1 MHETNI
7 NSELLSSDARGRKTV
22 PLAVFAVIFIHIVLF
37 LVLLIAAGCRAR
49 ARAKMKAIQQQ
60 EVAAVVTNNAAPL
73 NPTASGEVVTRSRE
87 EEVAAGE
94 GVLATEPEMEA
105 TAEVARP
112 SPAVITR
119 KPTPETQPAA
129 RAVRAGIRVHTVQQ
143 GDTIGKIARQYN
155 SSIESIRSD
164 NKLKGDM
171 IRVGQ
176 KLRITV
182 EKPQKKQQTFAAL

>member
-7 NSELLSSDARGRKTV
+7 NTELLSSDARGRKTV

-49 ARAKMKAIQQQ
+49 ARAKMKALQQQ
-60 EVAAVVTNNAAPL
+60 EVVAVVTNNPTPF
-73 NPTASGEVVTRSRE
+73 NSTASGAVVTRSRE
-87 EEVAAGE
+87 GEGTAGE
-94 GVLATEPEMEA
+94 GVLATEPDLEA
-105 TAEVARP
+105 TAEIARP

-119 KPTPETQPAA
+119 KPVPETQPAV
-129 RAVRAGIRVHTVQQ
+129 RAVRAGMRVHTVQQ
-143 GDTIGKIARQYN
+143 GDTIGKIARQYK

-164 NKLKGDM
+164 NNLKGDM

-176 KLRITV
+176 KLRITA
-182 EKPQKKQQTFAAL
+182 EKPQKKQQTLAAL